1 MTLYHKLFGH
11 ICRKP
16 LEDGEGGMGGAADRG
31 DTFAPTDD
39 VGEKADSQESTDDDL
54 KTALG
59 KDGDDADD
67 SDKGE
72 QARDEKGKFVK
83 KDKSEDEPRI
93 PKSRYDE
100 QIRKEREAREL
111 AERKLAEIEQQ
122 RQQVARGADIT
133 KLEEQVREL
142 RTQERKALISGDD
155 EKAAQLSEQADRLNR
170 QIAIE
175 QTRDMTAAAKEQARE
190 EIRMELTIER
200 IETEYPQLD
209 EKSEEFDQELTDDV
223 LDKQRGYMERERL
236 SPSQALLKA
245 VKYVMSR
252 TKPVTEEKQET
263 EKGGLSRADKG
274 TDRKEAAVAKNLDA
288 ANRQPASTKKAGAD
302 SDKHGQTAPTPEAEQ
317 LTYEEFSA
325 LPDSTKA
332 KMRGDFV

>member
-16 LEDGEGGMGGAADRG
+16 LEDGEGGTGGAADRG

-111 AERKLAEIEQQ
+111 AERRLAEFERGQQ
-122 RQQVARGADIT
+122 QMARTTDIA
-133 KLEEQVREL
+133 KLEEQVKEL
-142 RTQERKALISGDD
+142 RAAERKALVSGDD
-155 EKAAQLSEQADRLNR
+155 DKAAEFGSKADALNR

-175 QTRDMTAAAKEQARE
+175 QTRDMTASAKEQARE

-209 EKSEEFDQELTDDV
+209 EKSDTFDQDLTDDV
-223 LDKQRGYMERERL
+223 LDKQRGYIERERL

-252 TKPVTEEKQET
+252 AQPPAEKPE
-263 EKGGLSRADKG
+263 EKGGLSRADRG
-274 TDRKEAAVAKNLDA
+274 TERKEAAVAKNVDA

-302 SDKHGQTAPTPEAEQ
+302 SDKHGQTAPTPEADQ
-317 LTYEEFSA
+317 MTYEEFSA
-325 LPDSTKA
+325 LPETTKA
-332 KMRGDFV
+332 KMRGDYV

>member
-1 MTLYHKLFGH
+1 MTLYNKLFGH
-11 ICRKP
+11 ICMKA
-16 LEDGEGGMGGAADRG
+16 LDEGGGGAGGAGGAADRG
-31 DTFAPTDD
+31 DDFAPAGTAKND
-39 VGEKADSQESTDDDL
+39 GEASGKPDADDDL
-54 KTALG
+54 KVATG
-59 KDGDDADD
+59 EKTETEGDEPPRDA
-67 SDKGE
+67 
-72 QARDEKGKFVK
+72 QGKFTK
-83 KDKSEDEPRI
+83 KDKDDEPRI

-100 QIRKEREAREL
+100 QMRKERERAEA
-111 AERKLAEIEQQ
+111 AERRLAEIEQQ

-133 KLEEQVREL
+133 KLEEHVREL

-175 QTRDMTAAAKEQARE
+175 QARDMTASAKEQARG

-200 IETEYPQLD
+200 IESEYPQLD
-209 EKSEEFDQELTDDV
+209 EKSDDFDQELTDDV

-252 TKPVTEEKQET
+252 AQPPAEKPE

-317 LTYEEFSA
+317 LTYKEFSA

>member
-16 LEDGEGGMGGAADRG
+16 LEDGEGGTGGAADRG

-100 QIRKEREAREL
+100 QIRKERERAEA
-111 AERKLAEIEQQ
+111 AERRLAEIASAQQ
-122 RQQVARGADIT
+122 QISRTADIG
-133 KLEEQVREL
+133 KLEDQVKEL
-142 RTQERKALISGDD
+142 RAQERKALVSGDD
-155 EKAAQLSEQADRLNR
+155 DKAAEFGSKADALNR

-175 QTRDMTAAAKEQARE
+175 QTRDMTASAKEQARE

-209 EKSEEFDQELTDDV
+209 EKSDTFDQDLTDDV
-223 LDKQRGYMERERL
+223 LDKQRGYIERERL

-252 TKPVTEEKQET
+252 AQPPAEKPE
-263 EKGGLSRADKG
+263 EKGGLSRADRG
-274 TDRKEAAVAKNLDA
+274 TERKEAAVAKNVDA

-302 SDKHGQTAPTPEAEQ
+302 SDKHGQTAPTPEADQ
-317 LTYEEFSA
+317 MTYEEFSA

-332 KMRGDFV
+332 KMRGDFVA

>member
-1 MTLYHKLFGH
+1 MILYQKLFGR
-11 ICRKP
+11 ILLKP
-16 LEDGEGGMGGAADRG
+16 LDDEGGAGGAGGGDRG
-31 DTFAPTDD
+31 DSYTPETPVKAEGTGDGDD
-39 VGEKADSQESTDDDL
+39 NDENGADDDL
-54 KTALG
+54 KTAM
-59 KDGDDADD
+59 GDKEDQPRDD
-67 SDKGE
+67 
-72 QARDEKGKFVK
+72 KGKFAK
-83 KDKSEDEPRI
+83 KEKGEDDEPRI

-252 TKPVTEEKQET
+252 TKPVTEEKQEA